1 MFKKILRIFRKD
13 AIVASRDGMLIIII
27 LMPLLL
33 AVGILFFA
41 PGVTDSS
48 IKLALLDSD
57 TSEHIEYMEKYTQV
71 ELFSSVSEIER
82 RVNKNDDIAGLVAI
96 DDGYEIILEG
106 NESDMVREYTIL
118 LNSYYSLGVTEEDT
132 TAEILSFENIVP
144 PLKSKLANMLILMIA
159 MLSGMIISLGI
170 VEEKKDNTI
179 NAINVTP
186 VSQNGFIVGKCLLGG
201 IASVI
206 SIIVSLLILG
216 YYDINWIMILIAG
229 VTSMLLSFIIG
240 FLQGLASGDVM
251 EAATGVKM
259 LMLPTAGSIIGYE
272 LLSPNWQWTMYWSPF
287 YWAYKAN
294 DMILSKTAE
303 WGIVL
308 LCVAVVF
315 ALSFVVYIISIPK
328 IREGLS

>member
-1 MFKKILRIFRKD
+1 MFKKIIRIFTKD
-13 AIVASRDGMLIIII
+13 TKVASRDGMLIIII

-57 TSEHIEYMEKYTQV
+57 TTEHIQYMEKYAQV
-71 ELFSSVSEIER
+71 ELFSSLSEIER
-82 RVNKNDDIAGLVAI
+82 RVNKNDDVAGLVETG
-96 DDGYEIILEG
+96 DGYEIILEG
-106 NESDMVREYTIL
+106 NESQMVRDYTIL
-118 LNSYYSLGVTEEDT
+118 LNSYYALGVTEEDT
-132 TAEILSFENIVP
+132 TAQILSFENTVP
-144 PLKSKLANMLILMIA
+144 PLKTKLTNMLILMIV

-186 VSQNGFIVGKCLLGG
+186 VSQNAFIIGKCLIGG
-201 IASVI
+201 IASLITIV
-206 SIIVSLLILG
+206 VSLLILG
-216 YYDINWIMILIAG
+216 YYDINWLMILFVG
-229 VTSMLLSFIIG
+229 VTSMLLSFVIG
-240 FLQGLASGDVM
+240 FLQGLGSGDVM
-251 EAATGVKM
+251 EAAAGVKM
-259 LMLPTAGSIIGYE
+259 LMLPIAGSIVGYE

-287 YWAYKAN
+287 YWAYRAN

-308 LCVAVVF
+308 ICVAAVLVLS
-315 ALSFVVYIISIPK
+315 ALVYIITIPK

>member
-1 MFKKILRIFRKD
+1 MLKKIIRIFRKD
-13 AIVASRDGMLIIII
+13 VKVASRDGMLIII
-27 LMPLLL
+27 LLFPIII

-48 IKLALLDSD
+48 IKIALLDND
-57 TSEHIEYMEKYTQV
+57 TSEHIEYLEKYAQI
-71 ELFSSVSEIER
+71 ELFNSVSEIER

-96 DDGYEIILEG
+96 SDGYEIILEG
-106 NESDMVREYTIL
+106 NESDMVREYTVL
-118 LNSYYSLGVTEEDT
+118 LNSYYSLGVTEDDT
-132 TAEILSFENIVP
+132 TAEILSLEKIIP
-144 PLKSKLANMLILMIA
+144 PLKTKLANMLILMII

-179 NAINVTP
+179 NAINVSP

-201 IASVI
+201 IAALV
-206 SIIVSLLILG
+206 SIILSLLILG
-216 YYDINWIMILIAG
+216 YYDINWIMIILVG
-229 VTSMLLSFIIG
+229 VTSMLLSFVIG
-240 FLQGLASGDVM
+240 FLQGLSASDVI

-259 LMLPTAGSIIGYE
+259 LMLPIAGSIVGYE

-294 DMILSKTAE
+294 DIILSKTAE
-303 WGIVL
+303 WGIIL
-308 LCVAVVF
+308 LCVAAVLV
-315 ALSFVVYIISIPK
+315 LSIVVYIISIPK